1 MIDAV
6 ITRLKAEVSEFSGR
20 VDGAAEF
27 ADLMQRGSRPQS
39 ALAAYVLPLGLQGG
53 TSEASAGLFVQS
65 VRETVA
71 VVILVNAA
79 DALGNRA
86 LQTLDPLVKAVI
98 GAVAGWDGGEDALG
112 IFELVRG
119 NLITP
124 GTGLIAYQL
133 EFAIND
139 QLRITP

>member
-6 ITRLKAEVSEFSGR
+6 ISRIKAQVPTLSGR

-27 ADLMQRGSRPQS
+27 ADLMQRGSRPQC

-53 TSEASAGLFVQS
+53 ASQASAGAFVQS
-65 VRETVA
+65 VRQTVA
-71 VVILVNAA
+71 VVIVANAA
-79 DALGNRA
+79 DTLGLRA
-86 LQTLDPLVKAVI
+86 LQTLDPLVWSVI
-98 GAVAGWDGGEDALG
+98 EAIAGWDGDEDAIG

-119 NLITP
+119 NIITP

-139 QLRITP
+139 QLRITS